1 MIDIIMS
8 AQKDYKNVSSIIPLF
23 EVTILKLITAKKDGE
38 VKVEKPI
45 EPIKPV
51 DKSIFKEP
59 VESKPLAT
67 PVKKPVVQEEIVS
80 LLDQPVEEEKQPEIV
95 LSKDVLCIKGTKKG
109 ESFAIDDDLMIDV
122 MVISKKDIKNNLID
136 NWSNLKRL
144 IAHPK
149 LGKAATILVDGR
161 PLVASSKVLVV
172 EYQFPNTAER
182 ANLIENQ
189 EAIQNVIQS
198 TFGRKMFVYGV
209 SRNDSVRW
217 QQSYMNK
224 YQLNKLPKAD
234 SIDIE
239 FEGE

>member
-1 MIDIIMS
+1 M
-8 AQKDYKNVSSIIPLF
+8 
-23 EVTILKLITAKKDGE
+23 KLITAKKDGE
-38 VKVEKPI
+38 VKEVKPI
-45 EPIKPV
+45 EPLKPTIEKPV
-51 DKSIFKEP
+51 FKPEP
-59 VESKPLAT
+59 T
-67 PVKKPVVQEEIVS
+67 PVKKPVVQEEMIS
-80 LLDQPVEEEKQPEIV
+80 LLDQPVEEEKQPEVV
-95 LSKDVLCIKGTKKG
+95 LSKDVLCIKGTKNG
-109 ESFAIDDDLMIDV
+109 DSFAIDDDLMINV

-144 IAHPK
+144 IAHPT
-149 LGKAATILVDGR
+149 LGKAATLLVDGR
-161 PLVASSKVLVV
+161 PLVASTKVLVV

-182 ANLIENQ
+182 SNLIENQ

-217 QQSYMNK
+217 QQNYMNK
-224 YQLNKLPKAD
+224 YQLNELPKAD

>member
-1 MIDIIMS
+1 M
-8 AQKDYKNVSSIIPLF
+8 
-23 EVTILKLITAKKDGE
+23 
-38 VKVEKPI
+38 
-45 EPIKPV
+45 
-51 DKSIFKEP
+51 
-59 VESKPLAT
+59 
-67 PVKKPVVQEEIVS
+67 
-80 LLDQPVEEEKQPEIV
+80 EEEVKQPEVV

-109 ESFAIDDDLMIDV
+109 DSFAIDDDLMIDV

-136 NWSNLKRL
+136 NWSTLKRL
-144 IAHPK
+144 IAHPS
-149 LGKAATILVDGR
+149 LGKAATLLVDGR
-161 PLVASSKVLVV
+161 PLVASNKVLVV
-172 EYQFPNTAER
+172 EYQFPTTAER

-234 SIDIE
+234 SINIE